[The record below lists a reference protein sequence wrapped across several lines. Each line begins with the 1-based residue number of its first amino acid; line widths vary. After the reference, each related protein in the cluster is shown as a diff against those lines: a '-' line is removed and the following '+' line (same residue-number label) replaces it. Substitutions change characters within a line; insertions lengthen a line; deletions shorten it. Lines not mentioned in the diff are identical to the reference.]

1 MATLKDLAK
10 AAGVSRSTASYVFNN
25 PERVGRTSR
34 LRVEAAAR
42 QLGFAGPDPKGR
54 LLRAGKVNAIGVIA
68 PGIYNMAGMFTG
80 YFPRFLGGVAE
91 ICDEVGASLTLV
103 SGLIDDKTF
112 GIRNALVDGFI
123 MSPPHDVE
131 LIESLEFRKLP
142 FTVIDI
148 DLDGGLGVN
157 SVNVDAR
164 SGCRAAAQ
172 HLLDLGHRSFA
183 IMSFLR
189 DLGPPVVHEPKRGRK
204 LEVAGMALDQQK
216 LLGYADALTAA
227 GIEIDDVPIIQA
239 HPWDG
244 TAAALL
250 LNLFSGATA
259 VLAMADLQAISVME
273 EARRRGLSVPSD
285 LSIVGFNNIPEAGVA
300 NLTTIDSNGAEKGRV
315 AARLVFSGGQIRH
328 EILPTRLIVRGT
340 TAAPPH
346 PPKLVVRN

>member
-1 MATLKDLAK
+1 MATLKDVAR

-25 PERVGRTSR
+25 PERVGRTMR

-68 PGIYNMAGMFTG
+68 PGAYNMAGMFTG
-80 YFPRFLGGVAE
+80 YFPRFLAGVAE
-91 ICDEVGASLTLV
+91 ICDEFGANLTLV
-103 SGLIDDKTF
+103 SGLVDDKTF

-123 MSPPHDVE
+123 LSPPHDDE
-131 LIESLEFRKLP
+131 LIGSVEFRKLP

-148 DLDGGLGVN
+148 DGSAGVN

-172 HLLDLGHRSFA
+172 HLLDLGHRRFA

-204 LEVAGMALDQQK
+204 LEVAGMPLDRQK
-216 LLGYADALTAA
+216 LLGYADALTGT
-227 GIEIDDVPIIQA
+227 GIDIDDVPIIQA
-239 HPWDG
+239 HPWDR

-250 LNLFSGATA
+250 LNKFPSATA
-259 VLAMADLQAISVME
+259 VLAMADMQALYVIE

-285 LSIVGFNNIPEAGVA
+285 LSVVGFNNIPEAAAV

-315 AARLVFSGGQIRH
+315 AARLVFSGGQVRH
-328 EILPTRLIVRGT
+328 EILPTRLVVRGT

-346 PPKLVVRN
+346 PRIRSRAAG

>member
-1 MATLKDLAK
+1 MRSSPLWIAPQRIFYHIVDRSTIGHIWKIDGEPFASMMALPRGKCRMATLKDVAK
-10 AAGVSRSTASYVFNN
+10 AAGVSRSTVSYVFNN

-68 PGIYNMAGMFTG
+68 TGVYNMAGMFTG

-91 ICDEVGASLTLV
+91 ICDEFGANLTLV
-103 SGLIDDKTF
+103 SGLVGDKTF

-123 MSPPHDVE
+123 LSPPHDVE

-142 FTVIDI
+142 FTLIDI
-148 DLDGGLGVN
+148 DGGLGVN

-172 HLLDLGHRSFA
+172 HLLDLGHRRFA

-204 LEVAGMALDQQK
+204 LEVAG
-216 LLGYADALTAA
+216 T
-227 GIEIDDVPIIQA
+227 P
-239 HPWDG
+239 
-244 TAAALL
+244 
-250 LNLFSGATA
+250 
-259 VLAMADLQAISVME
+259 
-273 EARRRGLSVPSD
+273 
-285 LSIVGFNNIPEAGVA
+285 
-300 NLTTIDSNGAEKGRV
+300 
-315 AARLVFSGGQIRH
+315 
-328 EILPTRLIVRGT
+328 
-340 TAAPPH
+340 
-346 PPKLVVRN
+346 